1 VTPQPPSPSPTP
13 AKRSGCVTA
22 LLVVGVLAGLVCL
35 GSAIAVFVAARSDT
49 GKKIFSAID
58 QGVKLAEQGVN
69 APGAAE
75 VRAAGCPQST
85 VMDMAEAMKIAEAF
99 IDGGFKDDP
108 ELDYTLVSC
117 SGPIGST
124 LPSCED
130 VAAAYAKAV
139 PSERNFMVEAKISSR
154 QKPECSKQFKGN
166 GEFIKDVKK

>member
-1 VTPQPPSPSPTP
+1 M
-13 AKRSGCVTA
+13 
-22 LLVVGVLAGLVCL
+22 VVGALAGLVCL

-85 VMDMAEAMKIAEAF
+85 VMDMKEAMKIADAF
-99 IDGGFKDDP
+99 LDGGISDDP

-117 SGPIGST
+117 TGPVGST

-139 PSERNFMVEAKISSR
+139 PSERDFVVEAKISGR
-154 QKPECSKQFKGN
+154 QKAVCNQQFSGDGKFVR
-166 GEFIKDVKK
+166 EMK

>member
-1 VTPQPPSPSPTP
+1 M
-13 AKRSGCVTA
+13 
-22 LLVVGVLAGLVCL
+22 VVGALAALVCL

-58 QGVKLAEQGVN
+58 QGVKLAEQGIN

-75 VRAAGCPQST
+75 VRAAGCPEAA
-85 VMDMAEAMKIAEAF
+85 VMDMKEAMKIADAF
-99 IDGGFKDDP
+99 LDGGISGDP

-117 SGPIGST
+117 NGPLGST

-139 PSERNFMVEAKISSR
+139 PSERDFVVAFRSDPSCGGRSQVEQCLDRAEHMLCR
-154 QKPECSKQFKGN
+154 AGFEC
-166 GEFIKDVKK
+166 VRVPPLCR